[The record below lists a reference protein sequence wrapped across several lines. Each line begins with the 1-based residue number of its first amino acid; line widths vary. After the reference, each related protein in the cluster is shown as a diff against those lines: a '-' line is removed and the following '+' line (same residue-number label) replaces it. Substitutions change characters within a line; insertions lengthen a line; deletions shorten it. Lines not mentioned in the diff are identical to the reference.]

1 MNNLTILLVNKDP
14 ESNTTLVNELTKLN
28 VSYATVAS
36 GNDAL
41 TFINQN
47 SPALIYIP
55 ETCSDSTAIEF
66 IIRASQMKL
75 FTYSSYGLISEKKLS
90 EMEKIKYM
98 SLGFSYF
105 ITTELDNEDIDNLR
119 NAISC
124 EFNTLKAA

>member
-1 MNNLTILLVNKDP
+1 
-14 ESNTTLVNELTKLN
+14 
-28 VSYATVAS
+28 
-36 GNDAL
+36 
-41 TFINQN
+41 
-47 SPALIYIP
+47 
-55 ETCSDSTAIEF
+55 
-66 IIRASQMKL
+66 MKL